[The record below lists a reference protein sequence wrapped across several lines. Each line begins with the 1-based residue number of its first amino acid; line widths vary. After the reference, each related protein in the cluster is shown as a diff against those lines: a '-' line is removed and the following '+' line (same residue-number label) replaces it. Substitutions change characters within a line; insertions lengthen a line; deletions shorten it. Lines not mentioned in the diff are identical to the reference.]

1 DGHLVADVGEDGRL
15 EEVALPELRRPPTA
29 AQHARPLRH
38 RLLDLGLDL
47 LSVRLADERAAV
59 DVRTHGVA
67 EAQRLRESDELL
79 REFLERLLEDVEAL
93 ARGADLPHVE
103 ERRPDGSTRR
113 DVEVYVVA

>member
-79 REFLERLLEDVEAL
+79 REFLERLLDNVAPVV
-93 ARGADLPHVE
+93 RGADLAHDE
-103 ERRPDGSTRR
+103 DRLAD
-113 DVEVYVVA
+113 